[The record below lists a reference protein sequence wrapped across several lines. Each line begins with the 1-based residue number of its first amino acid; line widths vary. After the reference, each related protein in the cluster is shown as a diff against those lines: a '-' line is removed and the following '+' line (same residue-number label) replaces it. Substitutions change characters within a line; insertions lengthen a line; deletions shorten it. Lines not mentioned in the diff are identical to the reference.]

1 MSRKK
6 PIPIFE
12 LTLGALYIALFALA
26 GNVPV
31 LSAITI
37 AGIPVTLQNF
47 LIAMMGLTLGVRGGL
62 LSYGALLL
70 LTACGLPMMSGGKG
84 GVAALVGPTCG
95 YIYGWVFIILLLGLY
110 ADHGMRPLLSRKW
123 KGMSIH
129 LPVSFGIGVAAT
141 LLQYVCG
148 SAALAAVSG
157 KSLAELPGLLL
168 SNAAFLPGDLI
179 KLGLASFLSLSLF
192 AKPAFSRMMASLRSS

>member
-70 LTACGLPMMSGGKG
+70 LTAAACRCVGRKGRRCGASR
-84 GVAALVGPTCG
+84 AYRG

-110 ADHGMRPLLSRKW
+110 ADRGMRSLLS
-123 KGMSIH
+123 
-129 LPVSFGIGVAAT
+129 P
-141 LLQYVCG
+141 
-148 SAALAAVSG
+148 
-157 KSLAELPGLLL
+157 
-168 SNAAFLPGDLI
+168 
-179 KLGLASFLSLSLF
+179 
-192 AKPAFSRMMASLRSS
+192 

>member
-70 LTACGLPMMSGGKG
+70 LTACGLPMMSGRKG
-84 GVAALVGPTCG
+84 RRCGASRAYLRLYLRLGVYHPASRAVCRSRYALP
-95 YIYGWVFIILLLGLY
+95 
-110 ADHGMRPLLSRKW
+110 
-123 KGMSIH
+123 
-129 LPVSFGIGVAAT
+129 
-141 LLQYVCG
+141 
-148 SAALAAVSG
+148 AV
-157 KSLAELPGLLL
+157 P
-168 SNAAFLPGDLI
+168 
-179 KLGLASFLSLSLF
+179 
-192 AKPAFSRMMASLRSS
+192 